1 MKKILTVTALMTSP
15 ILADFTARIDQII
28 PGVNGAD
35 PVVATLPISQ
45 EDLAS
50 GEIDVTSEV
59 VPTGGSAIGNFGS
72 VAGSAVTFELI
83 VTNSLNGE
91 EFFIDDVTIAP
102 VLPVVNV
109 EITTPDTF
117 NAKKDRTVLH
127 TRVDKGYTVETVVTN
142 FNSQAQLDAA
152 REVTY
157 NLSFTEY
164 AVDQHAANSSNSYT
178 EIDVDNLT
186 ATGADSTTGT
196 YSVNYQTFLGAASAE
211 SLDTSG
217 EVLVNVNSLPI
228 PAGTYGGNVF
238 DNDVS
243 EQSLASETV
252 RVFPIGTGKISG
264 FNFDDLEV
272 ETEPYVTTPPFTVQ
286 LKNIYPQAEVTL
298 ELFNNDTNTLVE
310 QIHFRPGQ
318 ETMLFPF
325 TTPPLG
331 GLSLSDLPDGT
342 YKLVLTEHLLPFNEV
357 EVKATKVYTLENN
370 IVIQGSVN
378 STN

>member
-15 ILADFTARIDQII
+15 ILADFTAKIEQII
-28 PGVNGAD
+28 PGANGAD
-35 PVVATLPISQ
+35 AVVATLPISQ

-59 VPTGGSAIGNFGS
+59 VPTGGSAIGNFGT
-72 VAGSAVTFELI
+72 VAGSAVTFQLI

-142 FNSQAQLDAA
+142 FNNQAQLDAA

-331 GLSLSDLPDGT
+331 GLSLADLPDGT

>member
-1 MKKILTVTALMTSP
+1 MTSP
-15 ILADFTARIDQII
+15 ILADFTAKIEQII
-28 PGVNGAD
+28 PGGNGAD

-59 VPTGGSAIGNFGS
+59 VPTGGSAIGNFGT
-72 VAGSAVTFELI
+72 VAGSAVTFQLI

-331 GLSLSDLPDGT
+331 GLSLADLPDGT

>member
-331 GLSLSDLPDGT
+331 GLSLADLPDGT

>member
-15 ILADFTARIDQII
+15 ILADFTARIEQII
-28 PGVNGAD
+28 PGGNGAD

-59 VPTGGSAIGNFGS
+59 VPTGGSAIGNFGT
-72 VAGSAVTFELI
+72 VAGSAVTFQLI

-142 FNSQAQLDAA
+142 FNNQAQLDAA

-252 RVFPIGTGKISG
+252 RVFPIATGKISG

-331 GLSLSDLPDGT
+331 GLSLADLPDGT

>member
-272 ETEPYVTTPPFTVQ
+272 ETEPYVTTPPFTIQ

-310 QIHFRPGQ
+310 QVHFRPGQ

-331 GLSLSDLPDGT
+331 GLSLADLPDGT

>member
-164 AVDQHAANSSNSYT
+164 VVDQHAANSSNSYT

-272 ETEPYVTTPPFTVQ
+272 ETEPYVTTPPFTIQ

>member
-164 AVDQHAANSSNSYT
+164 VVDQHAANSSNSYT